1 MRPLHA
7 LIIGLAGIAVVVFG
21 SKLLFPGDHDAQA
34 LFRLGC
40 LAATVVALAVLG
52 HHHISRRQP

>member
-34 LFRLGC
+34 IFRLGC
-40 LAATVVALAVLG
+40 LIVAASAVFG